1 MPKNVFFCK
10 KMHFFLRK
18 YLVYKYFLV
27 ILQQHSERREQTINI
42 INNLKHKIMNKSEL
56 IKAAAA
62 KAEVSAA
69 LAAKVIDAALEE
81 AVAAVKKGE
90 NVQLVGYANIAIVE
104 KAARKGINPATK
116 QAINIPARKV
126 VKIKPGAKFAL

>member
-1 MPKNVFFCK
+1 
-10 KMHFFLRK
+10 
-18 YLVYKYFLV
+18 
-27 ILQQHSERREQTINI
+27 
-42 INNLKHKIMNKSEL
+42 MNKSEL

-90 NVQLVGYANIAIVE
+90 KVQLVGYATIEVVK
-104 KAARKGINPATK
+104 KAARKGLNPATK
-116 QAINIPARKV
+116 QVINIPARKI
-126 VKIKPGAKFAL
+126 VKMKPGAKFAL